1 MIDSR
6 DFDNIV
12 LEAEMVFAEMMSE
25 FERYWM
31 GNRQQYMNG
40 VENGEIHQEIFGE
53 DGGNPVANSAEEQY
67 NNPRIS

>member
-25 FERYWM
+25 FEKEWM
-31 GNRQQYMNG
+31 GSRQQYING
-40 VENGEIHQEIFGE
+40 VENAEIQEEIPGE
-53 DGGNPVANSAEEQY
+53 DGGNPVANSPEE
-67 NNPRIS
+67 